1 MPFISEE
8 FVEEIRSA
16 NDIVDVIS
24 SYVHLQKKGTDYF
37 GLCPFHNEKT
47 PSFSVSQRKQ
57 MYYCFGCG
65 AGGNAITF
73 LMQYENATFQEAL
86 ETLAGKA
93 GITVPKQELTGRER
107 QQADRRA
114 RILEINKAAAKYFY
128 AQLRMEQG
136 KKAMEYF
143 SGRGF

>member
-1 MPFISEE
+1 MPYYSDELIEE
-8 FVEEIRSA
+8 VRSA

-24 SYVHLQKKGTDYF
+24 GYVRLQKKGSTYF

-47 PSFSVSQRKQ
+47 PSFSVSQGKQ

-73 LMQYENATFQEAL
+73 LMQYENATFPEAL
-86 ETLAGKA
+86 ETLAQKA
-93 GITVPKQELTGRER
+93 GIELPRQELSG
-107 QQADRRA
+107 RA
-114 RILEINKAAAKYFY
+114 RQKADKKARLLEINKAAAKYFY

-136 KKAMEYF
+136 RP
-143 SGRGF
+143 G